1 MSPNEAIRYFEDDSF
16 SGDRGVTTTAKK
28 GEFAGSSYA
37 NFWREY
43 KSTVD
48 RKTESEI
55 DRKIEREIEPLL
67 NEFTRYSI
75 GWDSY
80 NAPPLQH
87 DTAGFALSVLNSIMR
102 TATPLPQVGPSSV
115 GGVQLEWH
123 EKGVDLELHITA
135 PYECDV
141 WFRDNYDP
149 DSQPISAKLT
159 NGDFSS
165 LKTPIDLLTNR

>member
-1 MSPNEAIRYFEDDSF
+1 MSPNEAVQYVEDDSF
-16 SGDRGVTTTAKK
+16 SGDRGVTTSAKRTPA
-28 GEFAGSSYA
+28 FVGSSYA

-43 KSTVD
+43 KSRVD
-48 RKTESEI
+48 RKVENEI
-55 DRKIEREIEPLL
+55 APLL
-67 NEFTRYSI
+67 SEFTRYSV

-80 NAPPLQH
+80 KAPPLRR
-87 DTAGFALSVLNSIMR
+87 DTAGFALSVLNSIMK
-102 TATPLPQVGPSSV
+102 TQTPLPQVAPSSV

-141 WFRDNYDP
+141 WFHDNQDLN
-149 DSQPISAKLT
+149 SQPVSAKIT

-165 LKTPIDLLTNR
+165 LKGPIDLLTTR